1 MKSLR
6 ARLIV
11 GSALIA
17 VVPMTIAMFLFAHQM
32 DTRVRNDADDRLD
45 AALGG
50 LQAQIE
56 MERGRVADQLQA
68 LGRDPT
74 LKRLYLVRSGSSRDL
89 ADDLAERRRLLGL
102 DFLRVLDLDHAIVA
116 EAAPSDSALPP
127 ALVASAP
134 ILYQDQPVG
143 TLQGG
148 ILLDA
153 DFLGGLKQTSGVE
166 LALRDSSGRTVVST
180 LSGVANAVPPPR
192 VGSARL
198 VIAGRPYL
206 GRALPLALDSA
217 PGLQVFGLVST
228 ASIDRAVAALRLT
241 SLLLALAGL
250 VIAVALGMLWSSQVS
265 APVEEL
271 ATFSTRLSHGEW
283 EEPLRLQ
290 SVRELETLGEALD
303 RMRRDLQSYRARLVV
318 SERQAAW
325 SQMAREVAHEV
336 QNPLTPIAISVADLK
351 RSYEQH
357 HPDFSSILEQAVGTV
372 AAEIATLK
380 GLLQEFS
387 EFARFPAPQLAP
399 LRLADLMA
407 DLEALYR
414 ADVEAGRLTFARGG
428 AEATLYADG
437 AQIRRALVNLIKN
450 GLEAI
455 AATGRVAVSAT
466 ARDGTVELVVA
477 DDGPGL
483 TPEQRAQLFV
493 PGFTTKA
500 AGSGLGLTL
509 VERIASDHHGTVA
522 AEPGPRGGTVMR
534 LRLPLDSRS

>member
-1 MKSLR
+1 MKTLR

-17 VVPMTIAMFLFAHQM
+17 VVPMAVAMFLFAHQM
-32 DTRVRNDADDRLD
+32 DTRVRDEAADRLD

-50 LQAQIE
+50 MQAQIQ
-56 MERGRVADQLQA
+56 MERGRIADQLQA

-102 DFLRVLDLDHAIVA
+102 DILRVVDEGGATVA
-116 EAAPSDSALPP
+116 EAAPGDSALDP
-127 ALVASAP
+127 ALMASAP

-153 DFLGGLKQTSGVE
+153 NFLGGLKHTSGVE

-180 LSGVANAVPPPR
+180 LPGVAETPAPPSS
-192 VGSARL
+192 VARL
-198 VIAGRPYL
+198 LNAGRPYL
-206 GRALPLALDSA
+206 GRTLPLALESA
-217 PGLQVFGLVST
+217 PGLQVLGMVST

-241 SLLLALAGL
+241 SVLLAIAGL
-250 VIAVALGMLWSSQVS
+250 VLAVALGMLWSSQVS
-265 APVEEL
+265 APVEAL
-271 ATFSTRLSHGEW
+271 ASFSTRLAQGEW
-283 EEPLRLQ
+283 EEPLELQ

-325 SQMAREVAHEV
+325 SQMAREVAHEI

-357 HPDFSSILEQAVGTV
+357 HPDFPRVLEQAVRTVGEEV
-372 AAEIATLK
+372 AALK
-380 GLLQEFS
+380 RLLREFS
-387 EFARFPAPQLAP
+387 EFGRFPAPQPAPCRVDELVTDLA
-399 LRLADLMA
+399 
-407 DLEALYR
+407 ALYR
-414 ADVEAGRLTFARGG
+414 AEVDAGRLTFTRAGTDP
-428 AEATLYADG
+428 AIFADAG
-437 AQIRRALVNLIKN
+437 QLKRALVNLIKN

-455 AATGRVAVSAT
+455 GPQGRVEVSVAT
-466 ARDGTVELVVA
+466 LGDAMEFVVA

-483 TPEQRAQLFV
+483 TPEQRAHLFV

-500 AGSGLGLTL
+500 SGSGLGLTL

-534 LRLPLDSRS
+534 MRLPLRARS